1 MPGLMDDRFREWK
14 GDQEPVV
21 GCPGH
26 TALLA
31 AFAERLAPEP
41 DDTAWSFGVQKDGN
55 RSAFHLGRD
64 VSRGSAATQRPHRR
78 RSVFRVR
85 REKAVLFQW
94 VRGPPGDRSSRKQPG
109 QTWK

>member
-55 RSAFHLGRD
+55 RSAFHLLRRD
-64 VSRGSAATQRPHRR
+64 VSCGSRPCENVREPKKRR
-78 RSVFRVR
+78 TVFSI
-85 REKAVLFQW
+85 AFF
-94 VRGPPGDRSSRKQPG
+94 G
-109 QTWK
+109 